1 MKYFK
6 KEGRLRK
13 EENMRKKVIAII
25 PVFIICVW
33 GTIFYQNSSIERV
46 AVKSGAIEIL
56 EQISIGKSTIV
67 IYDTGNF
74 INGEVFVLGLLGWKT
89 KNISWATNDRNYE
102 TIFRPDNIGNIG
114 NQDIGFY
121 YGYVN
126 SNEVDYIR
134 FITEE
139 FDIKHKVNSYHWYIP
154 DLARKSG
161 FNANQFSIILKDGT
175 EVFYPFE
182 ELR

>member
-1 MKYFK
+1 MKIKFITI
-6 KEGRLRK
+6 
-13 EENMRKKVIAII
+13 IA
-25 PVFIICVW
+25 VLIICVW

-46 AVKSGAIEIL
+46 AVKRGAIEIL
-56 EQISIGKSTIV
+56 EQIRIGKSTIV

-74 INGEVFVLGLLGWKT
+74 INGEEFVLGLLGWKP
-89 KNISWATNDRNYE
+89 KKMSRATNDRHYE
-102 TIFRPDNIGNIG
+102 TIFRPDNLGHIS

-126 SNEVDYIR
+126 SDKVDYIR

-154 DLARKSG
+154 NFSG
-161 FNANQFSIILKDGT
+161 TGSFNANQFSVILKDGT